1 MTRCSVTIYTPVPPR
16 AMNLASALAQSARP
30 RLPKAVLFG
39 CLETNRVVMDNI
51 VFVALEF
58 VPALNIPLTT
68 MRKQGDTY
76 HVNIPVTMD
85 RFAVSLEDLRVIQ
98 LHAPARIAS
107 VALAR
112 DGDDFVFRVSV
123 CSENNLVRFTELDIV
138 RLNKRA
144 R

>member
-1 MTRCSVTIYTPVPPR
+1 MS
-16 AMNLASALAQSARP
+16 LASALAQTARP
-30 RLPKAVLFG
+30 RLPEAVLLG
-39 CLETNRVVMDNI
+39 CLEADKVVVDNI
-51 VFVALEF
+51 VLVALEF

-76 HVNIPVTMD
+76 HLSIPVTMD
-85 RFAVSLEDLRVIQ
+85 RFAVSLEDLRGIQ
-98 LHAPARIAS
+98 SHAPARIAS

-112 DGDDFVFRVSV
+112 DGDDFALRVSV